1 MQVPSLEPDLILPI
15 LFICLVL
22 VCILCT
28 SYLILV
34 IVVIRL
40 TIHAQR
46 SLPIEVKEQKDIAK
60 GKVKEKVKEEVEKNI
75 KKLTDPV
82 QDLFHSAQ
90 DHLKHSKNPFTQQ
103 PISHYFHSDPPS
115 ANMSHIQNMVAVAQN
130 DGNTILF
137 QINKNYEIIF
147 YESRTPSE
155 RIPRKKYDMNTLNIK
170 GNPIKVNPKFP
181 IISAVAF
188 TQPRVLRWQSSGKRH
203 VVTYIYFFADPATK
217 KVRVYYVDRDSLFLR
232 EINRVGDKNEDWND
246 GMDFNYKDYTICE
259 VSGLAANVFQ
269 STGDKKSFQVKI
281 CYQRDGADEF
291 SDVSYYVVGVID
303 EWSTR
308 PNVTEAQMLILDRT
322 VLRLGADAG
331 HHTCSSGGT
340 VYIESVTMAS
350 YLKLV

>member
-1 MQVPSLEPDLILPI
+1 MQVPSPEPDLILPL

-28 SYLILV
+28 SCLILV

-46 SLPIEVKEQKDIAK
+46 SLPIEAKEQKDIAK
-60 GKVKEKVKEEVEKNI
+60 GKVKEKVKEDVEKSI
-75 KKLTDPV
+75 KRLADPV

-103 PISHYFHSDPPS
+103 PISEYFHSDPPS
-115 ANMSHIQNMVAVAQN
+115 ANMSHIQNMVTVAQN

-137 QINKNYEIIF
+137 QVNKNYEIIF

-155 RIPRKKYDMNTLNIK
+155 RIPRKKYDMNTLKIK
-170 GNPIKVNPKFP
+170 GKSIKVNPKLP

-188 TQPRVLRWQSSGKRH
+188 THPESCGGRAQ
-203 VVTYIYFFADPATK
+203 
-217 KVRVYYVDRDSLFLR
+217 VRVYYVDRDKLFLR
-232 EINRVGDKNEDWND
+232 EIIRVGDKDEDWND
-246 GMDFNYKDYTICE
+246 DMDFNDKDYTICE

-269 STGDKKSFQVKI
+269 STGDKKSFQIKVH
-281 CYQRDGADEF
+281 YQRDGADEF
-291 SDVSYYVVGVID
+291 ADVSYNVVGVID

-308 PNVTEAQMLILDRT
+308 SNVTEA
-322 VLRLGADAG
+322 
-331 HHTCSSGGT
+331 
-340 VYIESVTMAS
+340 
-350 YLKLV
+350 

>member
-1 MQVPSLEPDLILPI
+1 MQVPSPEQDLILPL

-28 SYLILV
+28 SCLILV

-40 TIHAQR
+40 TVHAQR
-46 SLPIEVKEQKDIAK
+46 SLPIESKEQRDTSK
-60 GKVKEKVKEEVEKNI
+60 GKVKEKVKEEVEKSI

-90 DHLKHSKNPFTQQ
+90 DHLKHPKNPFTQQ
-103 PISHYFHSDPPS
+103 PISQYFHSDPPS

-137 QINKNYEIIF
+137 QVNKNYEIIF

-155 RIPRKKYDMNTLNIK
+155 RIPRKKYDMNTLKIK
-170 GNPIKVNPKFP
+170 GKSIKVNPKLP

-188 TQPRVLRWQSSGKRH
+188 THPESCGGRAQ
-203 VVTYIYFFADPATK
+203 
-217 KVRVYYVDRDSLFLR
+217 VRVYYVDRDSLFLR
-232 EINRVGDKNEDWND
+232 EIIRVGDKDEDWND
-246 GMDFNYKDYTICE
+246 GMDFNDKDYTICE

-269 STGDKKSFQVKI
+269 STGDKKSFQIKVY
-281 CYQRDGADEF
+281 YQRDGADEF
-291 SDVSYYVVGVID
+291 ADVSYNVVGVTD

-308 PNVTEAQMLILDRT
+308 PNVTEA
-322 VLRLGADAG
+322 
-331 HHTCSSGGT
+331 
-340 VYIESVTMAS
+340 
-350 YLKLV
+350 